1 MSSPTRSPELS
12 QSTIDRFGGIA
23 RLYGTSALEKFTQ
36 AHVAI
41 IGIGGVGSW
50 ASEAL
55 ARSGIG
61 KITMVDLDELCVTNI
76 NRQLHAMDGE
86 IGKQKTDAMAE
97 RIRLINPECQVTC
110 EQTFFNEKTADRLLS
125 SGYDFVIDAIDLM
138 MQKAFLIAE
147 CTKRDI
153 PVVTCGGAGG
163 KIDPTTIKVA
173 DISKVTRDALIH
185 KVRTRLR
192 TNFGFPKAKNLK
204 APKFNIEAIF
214 FDESAVFPQQEEC
227 NTGTETQ
234 NDSEQPTSM
243 RLNCATGFGS
253 ITHMT
258 ATLGL
263 FAAQRALHQLAK

>member
-1 MSSPTRSPELS
+1 MPSSTLS
-12 QSTIDRFGGIA
+12 QTTIDRFGGIA
-23 RLYGTSALEKFTQ
+23 RLYGTPALEKFTQ
-36 AHVAI
+36 SHVAV

-50 ASEAL
+50 AAESL

-61 KITMVDLDELCVTNI
+61 KITMVDLDEVCVTNI

-97 RIRLINPECQVTC
+97 RIRLINPECDVIC

-138 MQKAFLIAE
+138 MQKTFLIAD
-147 CTKRDI
+147 CTRRNI

-163 KIDPTTIKVA
+163 KIDPTRIRVA

-192 TNFGFPKAKNLK
+192 CKFGFPKAVNYK

-214 FDESAVFPQQEEC
+214 FDEPAVFPAAEEC
-227 NTGTETQ
+227 DTDQSN
-234 NDSEQPTSM
+234 SM
-243 RLNCATGFGS
+243 RLNCASGFGS
-253 ITHMT
+253 VTHMT

-263 FAAQRALHQLAK
+263 FAAQRALNHLAK